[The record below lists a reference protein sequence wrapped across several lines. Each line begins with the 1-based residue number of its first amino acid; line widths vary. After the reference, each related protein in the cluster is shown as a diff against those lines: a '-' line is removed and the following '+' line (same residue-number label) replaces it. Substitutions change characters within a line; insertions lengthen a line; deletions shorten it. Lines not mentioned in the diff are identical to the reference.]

1 MKKILCAACL
11 LSALMSWGW
20 SQKGHDV
27 TAHIAEQHLTPAAK
41 ATVDSLF
48 QGKSMV
54 YWANWLDNA
63 SHTPEYAYSSTWHYK
78 NINDGVAYEDM
89 QPNPS
94 GDAITALKSRFEILS
109 DPNSSYDDKVLA
121 LKMVVHIMGDIHQP
135 MHVARAT
142 DRGGNNVKVKFFG
155 RDRNLHGIWDSDLV
169 ESAHKWSYTEWGD
182 QIDRLSPEEQA
193 AVVEGSLDDWAK
205 QTLEITRQIYKD
217 IPAGTNV
224 GYTEIAKYAPV
235 IETQLERAGL
245 RLAYVL
251 NNIFK

>member
-1 MKKILCAACL
+1 MRKILSAVL
-11 LSALMSWGW
+11 LSSCMLSWGW

-27 TAHIAEQHLTPAAK
+27 TAYIAEKHLTPAA
-41 ATVDSLF
+41 AAAVDSLF
-48 QGKSMV
+48 DGKSMV

-78 NINDGVAYEDM
+78 NINDGVEYEQM
-89 QPNPS
+89 AVNPK
-94 GDAITALKSRFEILS
+94 GDAITAIQSRIEILK
-109 DPNSSYDDKVLA
+109 DPNATRDDKVLA
-121 LKMVVHIMGDIHQP
+121 LKMLVHIMGDIHQP

-155 RDRNLHGIWDSDLV
+155 RDRNLHGVWDSDLV
-169 ESAHKWSYTEWGD
+169 ESAHKWSYSEWQD

-193 AVVEGSLDDWAK
+193 SVVEGSLDDWAK
-205 QTLEITRQIYKD
+205 ETLAITRQIYKD
-217 IPAGTNV
+217 IPAGYNLSYNDV
-224 GYTEIAKYAPV
+224 AKYAPI

-251 NNIFK
+251 NSIFQ